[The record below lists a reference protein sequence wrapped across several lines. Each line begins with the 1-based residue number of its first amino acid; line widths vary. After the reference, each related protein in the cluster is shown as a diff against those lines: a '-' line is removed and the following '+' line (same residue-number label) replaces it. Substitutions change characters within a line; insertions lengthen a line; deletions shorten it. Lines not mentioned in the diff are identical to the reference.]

1 MQNFK
6 RATACLFI
14 FVGGIGLPTAFLS
27 LFNPLGAKIYD
38 AGDPLGSPVP
48 FSESMLV
55 ICIYLFLLVIG
66 IGLAASSRRNSETS

>member
-6 RATACLFI
+6 RTIACLFI
-14 FVGGIGLPTAFLS
+14 FVGGIGLPTALLS
-27 LFNPLGAKIYD
+27 LFNPFGAKIYD

-48 FSESMLV
+48 LRESVLV

-66 IGLAASSRRNSETS
+66 IWMAVSSRRNSDSS

>member
-6 RATACLFI
+6 RTIACLFI
-14 FVGGIGLPTAFLS
+14 FVGGLGLPTALLS
-27 LFNPLGAKIYD
+27 LFNPFGAKIYD
-38 AGDPLGSPVP
+38 AADPLGSPVP

-66 IGLAASSRRNSETS
+66 VWMAVSSRRNSESS